1 MAAPQVETSTQCPV
15 CRARLRGYR
24 PRCPRCR
31 TRLQPPQA
39 DAYAIRRGAGGWP
52 VLGVSALLLVGFAVL
67 WPGANSTATTAAAA
81 PARAGG
87 SGGERSG
94 DSGTGVAH
102 TPAQLIPHPTDSA
115 WRGAEAFRR
124 GDYQGALTAYA
135 MAIAARPDNTE
146 ALNNAALSL
155 ERLGRFE
162 EALPLL
168 ERAIQ
173 LAPDKWSYR
182 FNLGHLRGRM
192 EDWAG
197 AVAAY
202 READRLFSDDYVTLF
217 NLGLALQRLGSD
229 AEAVG
234 PLSRACELEPD
245 DASLLLAL
253 GKSYQRLGRAEQLK
267 QTLGRFLELAPDSPI
282 APTVQSVVQRLEA
295 PGAPAPAAGP
305 QPLPPDSGR

>member
-1 MAAPQVETSTQCPV
+1 MAAPSIDGPTQCPV
-15 CRARLRGYR
+15 CRAKLRGYR

-31 TRLQPPQA
+31 TRLQQPPW
-39 DAYAIRRGAGGWP
+39 DPYGVRRGGSGWP
-52 VLGVSALLLVGFAVL
+52 VLGVSALVLVGFAVL
-67 WPGANSTATTAAAA
+67 GPGANSPVSTVTAA
-81 PARAGG
+81 PAGVRADTAVRRG
-87 SGGERSG
+87 S
-94 DSGTGVAH
+94 TAAPGVPQ

-124 GDYQGALTAYA
+124 GDYHGALTAYA
-135 MAIAARPDNTE
+135 MAIAAQPENTE

-173 LAPDKWSYR
+173 LAPEKWSYR
-182 FNLGHLRGRM
+182 FNLGHLRGRRG
-192 EDWAG
+192 DWAG

-234 PLSRACELEPD
+234 PLSRAVELEPGD
-245 DASLLLAL
+245 PSLLLAL
-253 GKSYQRLGRAEQLK
+253 GKSYQRLGRADALK
-267 QTLGRFLELAPDSPI
+267 DTLSRFLELAPDSPI
-282 APTVQSVVQRLEA
+282 APTVHGVVQKLGAPTAPSA
-295 PGAPAPAAGP
+295 PGPRP
-305 QPLPPDSGR
+305 

>member
-1 MAAPQVETSTQCPV
+1 MAAPPLDVPTQCPV
-15 CRARLRGYR
+15 CRARLRAYR

-31 TRLQPPQA
+31 TRLAPPPPG
-39 DAYAIRRGAGGWP
+39 DAFAVRRAGSGWP
-52 VLGVSALLLVGFAVL
+52 VLGVSALVLVGFAVL
-67 WPGANSTATTAAAA
+67 WPGANSTATTVTGAPAAARPGA
-81 PARAGG
+81 EEQAG
-87 SGGERSG
+87 SAS
-94 DSGTGVAH
+94 A
-102 TPAQLIPHPTDSA
+102 TPRNRAQLIPHPTDSA

-124 GDYQGALTAYA
+124 GDYHGALTAYA
-135 MAIAARPDNTE
+135 MAIASQPDNTE

-192 EDWAG
+192 GDWAG

-234 PLSRACELEPD
+234 PLARACELEPND
-245 DASLLLAL
+245 PSLLLAL
-253 GKSYQRLGRAEQLK
+253 GKSYQRLRRADDLK
-267 QTLGRFLELAPDSPI
+267 QTLNRFLELAPESPI
-282 APTVQSVVQRLEA
+282 APTVQGVVQKLDT
-295 PGAPAPAAGP
+295 PDAAAVP
-305 QPLPPDSGR
+305 VRTVR